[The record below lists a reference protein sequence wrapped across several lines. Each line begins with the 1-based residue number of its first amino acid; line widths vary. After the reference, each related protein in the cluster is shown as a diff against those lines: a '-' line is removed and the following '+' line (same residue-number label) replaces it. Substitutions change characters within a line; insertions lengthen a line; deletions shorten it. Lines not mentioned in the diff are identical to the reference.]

1 MFTILLYYPYLS
13 VHLAAEN
20 AHDFQNPV
28 EVPGQSG
35 FLIRVGRWRK
45 RYDRCKLLRGW
56 FCVFKMGSGC
66 GTPSKWAFLW
76 LINGGYD
83 LTTYK
88 SWDDPPS
95 IIVKNFK
102 MFKMMSLFK
111 KKQHRLCKPI
121 SRQICSLL
129 LVLMTLL
136 SGHPKEASKDWKR
149 LWKGWNYWWHCTV
162 FALDLSNK
170 LGVAILNFILQYL
183 SLREGL
189 FVMKTRDD
197 SIRGTCCGRD
207 TGTCA
212 EPKKCMEF
220 VFTESSRILGKRWQP
235 MCLWVSNLSSF
246 SKYHGQ

>member
-1 MFTILLYYPYLS
+1 MFVYDQMGTGFHYHQPIVCVWSRRFSSWQWAIQTGWVLDQNEKGSRSEMWKFIKLPILVSLSLSYYLNYLVCSLYYPILS
-13 VHLAAEN
+13 ISFPFIYIAAEK

-66 GTPSKWAFLW
+66 GTSSKWSFLW
-76 LINGGYD
+76 LN

-95 IIVKNFK
+95 IVKNFK
-102 MFKMMSLFK
+102 ILKMMFLFK

-121 SRQICSLL
+121 SRQICSMLL

-149 LWKGWNYWWHCTV
+149 LWKVEIIGGITQFLHWMCPTSWV
-162 FALDLSNK
+162 LLS
-170 LGVAILNFILQYL
+170 
-183 SLREGL
+183 
-189 FVMKTRDD
+189 
-197 SIRGTCCGRD
+197 
-207 TGTCA
+207 
-212 EPKKCMEF
+212 
-220 VFTESSRILGKRWQP
+220 
-235 MCLWVSNLSSF
+235 
-246 SKYHGQ
+246 